1 MTDKDY
7 LNNLRTPTEENPLR
21 ILTSACLTG
30 TMCGWEGGHYSTAI
44 LLNLLKQKNVKL
56 IPFCPEDYSYGTPR
70 EISDIHGGDGFDVLN
85 GNAKVITES
94 AKDWTD
100 GMINASLKML
110 DIAKKE
116 KVELAILMDISAACG
131 SQVIYDGNRKAEK
144 PIYQI
149 GMGVCAAQLHK
160 NSFKVISQRDFESL
174 EILSSKIF
182 DKHTIDKSKKDHDK
196 HEWYIRYFK
205 Q

>member
-30 TMCGWEGGHYSTAI
+30 TMCGWEGGHYSTKI
-44 LLNLLKQKNVKL
+44 LLNLSKQKNVRL

-100 GMINASLKML
+100 GMIDASLKML

-131 SQVIYDGNRKAEK
+131 SQVIYDGNRKSEK

-160 NSFKVISQRDFESL
+160 NGFKVISQRDFESL